1 MGLSGHHPCSISIQG
16 NGFARDDFWVMV
28 FLKPMVFS
36 GSFSEHFSSM
46 NEGGTLQPQ
55 CLQKTKEAG
64 FIQTTTCSCWG
75 VDSDGQWCS
84 SWSGQQWQHVWKGP
98 ALGLLFLLSLLA
110 FIFFH
115 FICQVF
121 QLWIFSLSLTHVL
134 EVSPFHFASLWQLH
148 LCSPFR
154 LPRSQISHMGVRE
167 KTPTWNVLESFR
179 QGQVSFQR
187 VQVVPRGRQRN

>member
-16 NGFARDDFWVMV
+16 NGFTRDDFWVMV

-36 GSFSEHFSSM
+36 DSFSEHFSSM
-46 NEGGTLQPQ
+46 NEGGALQPQ

-84 SWSGQQWQHVWKGP
+84 NWSGQQWQHVWKGP

-115 FICQVF
+115 FICQVL

-134 EVSPFHFASLWQLH
+134 EVSPFHFPACGSSTCAAH
-148 LCSPFR
+148 LGYPGARFHTWEWER
-154 LPRSQISHMGVRE
+154 
-167 KTPTWNVLESFR
+167 TPTWNVLESFR